1 MSRQKNAVFDMTVGS
16 PIKVILKFSLPM
28 LLSMVFQQLYNIMD
42 SVIAGHFIGVGGLA
56 AVGASFPITSIF
68 VAVATGAAVGS
79 SVVIS
84 QLFGAKEMVKL
95 RSSIST
101 TLISLSVLGAILT
114 VIAIFI
120 CSPLLQIL
128 KTPSDIMP
136 DSVEYLRIF
145 SGGILFVFVYNAS
158 TAVFN
163 ALGDSK
169 TPLWLLIFSVLLNVA
184 LNLLF
189 TIVFKMGVAGLAW
202 ATFIAQ
208 GCASVVAL
216 IILLFRVKRIKI
228 ETKYKIFDFL
238 LLKKIAKN
246 AIPSIMQQSFVSV
259 GQLFIQGLVN
269 SYGTIVMAGY
279 SSAIKINVFVVMSL
293 NTLSSALSSYTAQNY
308 GAGNIQRITKGVRAT
323 FLISLCFYAVIATLL
338 FSCTS
343 QIIGLFVDNVAGADV
358 IAVGAQFI
366 NITTPFYIV
375 VLAKGIFDAV
385 QRATG
390 SAIFFASTTLVD
402 LILRVAFAY
411 ILSPILG
418 STGIWWSWPIGWTVG
433 TFMAAVFYFMG
444 KWKKPN
450 KKVFM

>member
-1 MSRQKNAVFDMTVGS
+1 MIKQKNAVFDMTVGK

-42 SVIAGHFIGVGGLA
+42 SVIAGHFIGVNGLA
-56 AVGASFPITSIF
+56 AVGASFPITAIF
-68 VAVATGAAVGS
+68 VAIASGAAIGS

-101 TLISLSVLGAILT
+101 TLTSLAVLGSALT
-114 VIAIFI
+114 LIAIFV
-120 CSPLLQIL
+120 CAPLLQLL
-128 KTPSDIMP
+128 KTPSDIMT
-136 DSVEYLRIF
+136 DSVIYLRIF

-189 TIVFKMGVAGLAW
+189 TIIFRMGVVGLAW

-208 GCASVVAL
+208 GCASAAAIL
-216 IILLFRVKRIKI
+216 ILLFRIKRIKI
-228 ETKYKIFDFL
+228 DTKYKLFDCK

-269 SYGTIVMAGY
+269 SYGTVVMAGY
-279 SSAIKINVFVVMSL
+279 SSAIKINVFVIMSL

-308 GAGNIQRITKGVRAT
+308 GAGKIDRITKGVRST
-323 FLISLCFYAVIATLL
+323 FIISLCIYAVIAVLL

-343 QIIGLFVDNVAGADV
+343 QIIGLFVDNIAGADV

-411 ILSPILG
+411 ILSSLMG
-418 STGIWWSWPIGWTVG
+418 STGIWWSWPIGWSVG
-433 TFMAAVFYFMG
+433 ALMATIFYFMG
-444 KWKKPN
+444 KWKKTD
-450 KKVFM
+450 K

>member
-1 MSRQKNAVFDMTVGS
+1 MIKQKNAVFDMTVGK

-42 SVIAGHFIGVGGLA
+42 SVIAGHFIGINGLA
-56 AVGASFPITSIF
+56 AVGASFPITAIF
-68 VAVATGAAVGS
+68 VAIASGAAIGS

-101 TLISLSVLGAILT
+101 TLTSLAVLGSALT
-114 VIAIFI
+114 LIAIFV
-120 CSPLLQIL
+120 CAPLLQLL
-128 KTPSDIMP
+128 KTPSDIMT
-136 DSVEYLRIF
+136 DSVIYLRIF

-189 TIVFKMGVAGLAW
+189 TIIFRMGVAGLAW

-208 GCASVVAL
+208 GCASVAAIL
-216 IILLFRVKRIKI
+216 ILLFRIKRIKI
-228 ETKYKIFDFL
+228 DTKYKLFDCKL
-238 LLKKIAKN
+238 LQKIAKN

-269 SYGTIVMAGY
+269 SYGTVVMAGY
-279 SSAIKINVFVVMSL
+279 SSAIKINVFVIMSL

-308 GAGNIQRITKGVRAT
+308 GAGKIDRITKGVRST
-323 FLISLCFYAVIATLL
+323 FIISLCIYAVIAVLL

-343 QIIGLFVDNVAGADV
+343 QIIGLFVDNIAGADV

-402 LILRVAFAY
+402 LIFRVAFAY
-411 ILSPILG
+411 ILSPLMG
-418 STGIWWSWPIGWTVG
+418 SKGIWWSWPIGWSVG
-433 TFMAAVFYFMG
+433 ALMATIFYFMG
-444 KWKKPN
+444 KWKKTD
-450 KKVFM
+450 KKIFM

>member
-1 MSRQKNAVFDMTVGS
+1 MIKQKNSVFDMTVGK

-42 SVIAGHFIGVGGLA
+42 SIIAGHFIGVNGLA
-56 AVGASFPITSIF
+56 AVGASFPITAIF
-68 VAVATGAAVGS
+68 VAIASGAAIGS

-101 TLISLSVLGAILT
+101 TMISLAVLGGALT
-114 VIAIFI
+114 LIAIFI
-120 CSPLLQIL
+120 CSPLLQLL
-128 KTPSDIMP
+128 KTPSDIMT

-145 SGGILFVFVYNAS
+145 SAGILFVFVYNAS

-189 TIVFKMGVAGLAW
+189 TIIFRMGVAGLAW

-208 GCASVVAL
+208 GCASVVSL
-216 IILLFRVKRIKI
+216 LILLFRIKRIKI
-228 ETKYKIFDFL
+228 ETKFKLFDWI

-246 AIPSIMQQSFVSV
+246 AIPSIMQQTFVSV

-269 SYGTIVMAGY
+269 SYGTVVMAGY

-308 GAGNIQRITKGVRAT
+308 GAGKIDRITKGVRAT
-323 FLISLCFYAVIATLL
+323 FMISLCIYAVIAILL

-343 QIIGLFVDNVAGADV
+343 QIIGLFVDNIAGAAV

-375 VLAKGIFDAV
+375 VLVKGIFDAV

-390 SAIFFASTTLVD
+390 AAIFFASTTLVD

-411 ILSPILG
+411 ILSPLMG
-418 STGIWWSWPIGWTVG
+418 STGIWWSWPIGWSVG
-433 TFMAAVFYFMG
+433 ALMASIFYFMG
-444 KWKKPN
+444 KWKKAD
-450 KKVFM
+450 KKIYM